1 MADEGLIQLLEEVA
15 PSLDQLPKPTTPT
28 CHLHQVPAGPPVEGD
43 GGELS
48 LAERLDQ
55 LDWQDD
61 TVGQKWDKI
70 RTAFLNA
77 KTPADIYLDASG
89 MQTREW
95 LDWAVK
101 MAPKQPETAAVQ
113 ITAIR
118 IELPSRNTLDQLG
131 VGSAQVVEVEVPP
144 QS

>member
-1 MADEGLIQLLEEVA
+1 MADEGLIQLLEEVSPALPTGPSPGSELALRPAA
-15 PSLDQLPKPTTPT
+15 PANLT
-28 CHLHQVPAGPPVEGD
+28 
-43 GGELS
+43 
-48 LAERLDQ
+48 ERLEQ

-77 KTPADIYLDASG
+77 KTPADIYLDASA

-113 ITAIR
+113 ITSIR
-118 IELPSRNTLDQLG
+118 IELPSRNALDQLG
-131 VGSAQVVEVEVPP
+131 AGQVVEIEVPP
-144 QS
+144 TS